1 MEAPQETFIY
11 LPIHPSPNMVPLDGI
26 GRPLLVW
33 QAHLTGALLPFW
45 KNGRGGR
52 KETCAE
58 GASERGFPTRTR
70 IALAGPIQDDDTLSQ
85 ASLFKQEG
93 RKWVFVK

>member
-1 MEAPQETFIY
+1 
-11 LPIHPSPNMVPLDGI
+11 MVPLDGI

-45 KNGRGGR
+45 KNGRGGKGR
-52 KETCAE
+52 KETCATE
-58 GASERGFPTRTR
+58 GASERGVPARTR

>member
-1 MEAPQETFIY
+1 
-11 LPIHPSPNMVPLDGI
+11 MVPLDGI

-52 KETCAE
+52 KETCAAE

-70 IALAGPIQDDDTLSQ
+70 IALAGPIQTDDPLSPLSQ